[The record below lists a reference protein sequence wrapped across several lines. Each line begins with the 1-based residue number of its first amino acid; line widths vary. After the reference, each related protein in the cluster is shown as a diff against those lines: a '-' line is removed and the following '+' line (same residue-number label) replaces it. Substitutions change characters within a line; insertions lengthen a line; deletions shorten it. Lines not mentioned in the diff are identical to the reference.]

1 MFTLYLEKSDE
12 ERAAIA
18 ERERDRQAGIAA
30 AANFI
35 REHQILRDRAIELSV
50 RSAPVTNKN
59 WTSELSQ
66 EWRDFRSSVIE
77 SYTGGMYIPAFLEG
91 ERTNE
96 ELEDNFTYG
105 LHFALSDLKNGEF
118 EFGA

>member
-35 REHQILRDRAIELSV
+35 REHQILRDRAIEL
-50 RSAPVTNKN
+50 
-59 WTSELSQ
+59 LSL
-66 EWRDFRSSVIE
+66 IH
-77 SYTGGMYIPAFLEG
+77 I
-91 ERTNE
+91 
-96 ELEDNFTYG
+96 
-105 LHFALSDLKNGEF
+105 
-118 EFGA
+118 